1 MPASERDRS
10 VEAMLAWLER
20 DAVSSGP
27 EGALLEKLRLAR
39 AEQRPLRVKLG
50 MDPTAPDI
58 HLGHA
63 VVLRKLREF
72 QDLGHTAVLIVGDFT
87 ARVGD
92 PSGRSATRP
101 EIAAD
106 EIERGAETYEHQ
118 ASVILRRDRLEL
130 RRNSEWLDT
139 RLEEVL
145 RLASTTTTAQILQR
159 SDFARRLERRERISV
174 LELIYPLLQGYDSVA
189 IEADVELGATD
200 QTFNVFLARDIQR
213 AYGQP
218 GQAVMTLPILRGTDG
233 VKKMSSSIGNV
244 IRIADTPDAIR
255 EKVDALPGELL
266 AEYFQ
271 LLLERP
277 PPASATPTAKALL
290 AEDVLSWLSGT
301 AHR

>member
-1 MPASERDRS
+1 MATSERDGA
-10 VEAMLAWLER
+10 VEATLAWLER
-20 DAVSSGP
+20 DVVDSGP
-27 EGALLEKLRLAR
+27 EGALLEKLQLA
-39 AEQRPLRVKLG
+39 EEEERPLRVKLG

-72 QDLGHTAVLIVGDFT
+72 QELGHTAVLIVGDFT

-101 EIAAD
+101 EVPVE
-106 EIERGAETYEHQ
+106 EIERGADTYERQ
-118 ASVILRRDRLEL
+118 ANMILRRDRLEL

-139 RLEEVL
+139 RVEEML
-145 RLASTTTTAQILQR
+145 QLASTTTTAQILQR
-159 SDFARRLERRERISV
+159 SDFARRLDAREPISL

-233 VKKMSSSIGNV
+233 VKKMSSSVGNV
-244 IRIADTPDAIR
+244 IRIADPPDAVR
-255 EKVDALPGELL
+255 KKVGALPDELL
-266 AEYFQ
+266 PEYFE

-277 PPASATPTAKALL
+277 PPASATAASKAVL
-290 AEDVLSWLSGT
+290 AEDLLTWLSGK
-301 AHR
+301 AHA